1 MPRLDEVRK
10 TRNTTLNVR
19 IPEVLHEELIW
30 KADET
35 GITVSQL
42 IRQILTDFIHH
53 RQ

>member
-10 TRNTTLNVR
+10 SRNTTLNVR
-19 IPEVLHEELIW
+19 IPEELYEELVW

-35 GITVSQL
+35 GVKVSQL
-42 IRQILTDFIHH
+42 ARQVLTDFIHH